1 VGSHDLISR
10 VAKEPRIYRLL
21 CHLNCTFESILV
33 CEIEYDKNTISFFV
47 VAVGEREK
55 FLLSSCI
62 PDANSDLAVFD
73 PHQLLLEAQAKSGSV
88 EMAEGG

>member
-1 VGSHDLISR
+1 VGNHDLISH
-10 VAKEPRIYRLL
+10 VAKRPRIYRLL

-47 VAVGEREK
+47 VADAEREK
-55 FLLSSCI
+55 FLLSNCI
-62 PDANSDLAVFD
+62 PDANSDLAAFD
-73 PHQLLLEAQAKSGSV
+73 PHQLLLEAQTKSGSI